1 MVIVMAVCAALSA
14 CALGIGVRS
23 QRGDAAA

>member
-1 MVIVMAVCAALSA
+1 MAVCAALSA